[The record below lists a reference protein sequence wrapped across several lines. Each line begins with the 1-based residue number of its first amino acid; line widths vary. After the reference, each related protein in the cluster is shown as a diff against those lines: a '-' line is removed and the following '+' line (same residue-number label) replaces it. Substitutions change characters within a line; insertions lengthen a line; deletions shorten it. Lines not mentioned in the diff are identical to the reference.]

1 MASEENGNTLPKLSQ
16 GSSTLSRKRFFA
28 IKLEMEKE
36 FKEDEVEKILNI
48 LKDVMLFDPEKSTYT
63 KEKGQKSI
71 QYVKDKHVKTGIS
84 FYVLSGQA
92 KQYAKKKLNQTTE
105 QKT

>member
-16 GSSTLSRKRFFA
+16 GSSTLSRKRCFA

-63 KEKGQKSI
+63 KEKG
-71 QYVKDKHVKTGIS
+71 
-84 FYVLSGQA
+84 
-92 KQYAKKKLNQTTE
+92 
-105 QKT
+105 